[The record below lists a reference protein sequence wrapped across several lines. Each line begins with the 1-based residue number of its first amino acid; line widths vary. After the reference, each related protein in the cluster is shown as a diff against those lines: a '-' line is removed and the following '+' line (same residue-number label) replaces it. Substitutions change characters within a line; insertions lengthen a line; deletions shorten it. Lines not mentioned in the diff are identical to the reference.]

1 METGRVRRIIFS
13 RFALLSLACIGA
25 LALVM
30 SFVLSSLLTR
40 AASEW
45 EWENTAALVRREVRM
60 AGLEGVF
67 AAPGSPED
75 RERWGRK
82 FSSLLTTLPEV
93 VRAKVWDNQATILW
107 SDESHLIG
115 RQFLDNEELRDA
127 LAGKLEVEIKSL
139 TKAEHGY
146 ERPAFTTL
154 AEIYVPIFSGD
165 GRVLGVVEVYKT
177 PERLLATI
185 RRGRIAVWSISF
197 AGALLLYLVMYP
209 LLTLVYRKEVQEE
222 TLRAET
228 GRLET
233 EVAERTKQLVQAQKM
248 EAVGLLAGGIAH
260 DFNNLLTVITGRAQ
274 LLLRG
279 RPADDPLARG
289 LALIEK
295 TAERAATLTR
305 QLLAFSR
312 KQVLQRRVLN
322 LNSVVAEMEKMLR
335 PLIGEHIELV
345 TVLGPALGPVNA
357 DAGQLG
363 QVILNLAVNARDAM
377 PHGGRIVL
385 KTGTVQL
392 DEATAARQPGLQ
404 AGGYAVLAVSDT
416 GVGIDPTTQARIFEP
431 FFTTKEPGKGTG
443 HLVQLDGL
451 PLQREHTRPEP
462 VEIHNVSDQAEQT
475 VHTGIDQL
483 DPVVRLGIEG
493 IGGPPQEKLCRG
505 ADGGERVSEL
515 VRDLREEL
523 LLVGFDL
530 SQFRGHAIEGESQ
543 ITELVL
549 RLDRQRLAEAAIR
562 HPSRRR
568 GKLPYG
574 SRQAEGD
581 EARRPDRGE
590 DAATQRPEH
599 GRPRARFEVPH
610 GNLGLVHPGRCGL
623 GQLRQRAV
631 KRLGGRSRQPFGE
644 PQGPRRL
651 ALGERAACA
660 LR

>member
-1 METGRVRRIIFS
+1 METNRVRRIIFS
-13 RFALLSLACIGA
+13 RFALLSLGCIGA

-30 SFVLSSLLTR
+30 SFVLSSLLTQ

-60 AGLEGVF
+60 SGLEGVF

-75 RERWGRK
+75 RERWGRT
-82 FSSLLTTLPEV
+82 FSSLLTSLPEV

-115 RQFLDNEELRDA
+115 RQFLDNDELRDA
-127 LAGKLEVEIKSL
+127 LTGKLEVEIKSL

-154 AEIYVPIFSGD
+154 AEIYVPIFSSD

-197 AGALLLYLVMYP
+197 AGALLLYLVMHP

-228 GRLET
+228 GRLEI
-233 EVAERTKQLVQAQKM
+233 EVAERTTQLFQAQKM

-260 DFNNLLTVITGRAQ
+260 DFNNLLTVILGRAQ

-279 RPADDPLARG
+279 RPADDPLAQG
-289 LALIEK
+289 LALIDM
-295 TAERAATLTR
+295 TAQRAAALTR

-335 PLIGEHIELV
+335 PLIGEHLALV
-345 TVLGPALGPVNA
+345 TVLDPALGPVNA
-357 DAGQLG
+357 DPGQLE

-377 PHGGRIVL
+377 PQGGQIVL
-385 KTGTVQL
+385 KTANVQL
-392 DEATAARQPGLQ
+392 DAATAARQSGLQ

-416 GVGIDPTTQARIFEP
+416 GVGMDPTTQARIFEP

-443 HLVQLDGL
+443 LGLSTVYGIVQQHSGFVSVESAAGLGTTFKIHMPHVEAVAEAPVAGHTLAASSRGSATVLVVEDEDEVRALAIEILRGEGYTTLAAGDGAEALRVAARHPGPLHLLLTDVVMPHVDGWELARQLSAV
-451 PLQREHTRPEP
+451 RPDTKVLYMTGYSE
-462 VEIHNVSDQAEQT
+462 VAVAHEGVSDAIVLQKPFTPDILASR
-475 VHTGIDQL
+475 
-483 DPVVRLGIEG
+483 VRETI
-493 IGGPPQEKLCRG
+493 Q
-505 ADGGERVSEL
+505 
-515 VRDLREEL
+515 
-523 LLVGFDL
+523 
-530 SQFRGHAIEGESQ
+530 
-543 ITELVL
+543 
-549 RLDRQRLAEAAIR
+549 
-562 HPSRRR
+562 
-568 GKLPYG
+568 
-574 SRQAEGD
+574 
-581 EARRPDRGE
+581 
-590 DAATQRPEH
+590 
-599 GRPRARFEVPH
+599 
-610 GNLGLVHPGRCGL
+610 
-623 GQLRQRAV
+623 AV
-631 KRLGGRSRQPFGE
+631 KIAG
-644 PQGPRRL
+644 
-651 ALGERAACA
+651 
-660 LR
+660 

>member
-1 METGRVRRIIFS
+1 METRRVMRIIFS
-13 RFALLSLACIGA
+13 RFALLSLGCIGA

-30 SFVLSSLLTR
+30 SFVLSSLLTQ

-75 RERWGRK
+75 RERWGRT
-82 FSSLLTTLPEV
+82 FSSLLTSLPEV

-115 RQFLDNEELRDA
+115 RRFLDNDELRDA
-127 LAGKLEVEIKSL
+127 LKGKLEVEIKSL

-197 AGALLLYLVMYP
+197 AGALLLYLVMHP
-209 LLTLVYRKEVQEE
+209 LLTQVYRKEVQED

-233 EVAERTKQLVQAQKM
+233 EVAERTTQLFQAQKM

-260 DFNNLLTVITGRAQ
+260 DFNNLLTVIMGRAQ

-279 RPADDPLARG
+279 RPADDPLAQG
-289 LALIEK
+289 LALIDM
-295 TAERAATLTR
+295 TAQRAAALTR

-322 LNSVVAEMEKMLR
+322 LNSVVVEMEKMLR
-335 PLIGEHIELV
+335 PLIGEDIVLL
-345 TVLGPALGPVNA
+345 TVFEPALGPVNA
-357 DAGQLG
+357 DPGQLE
-363 QVILNLAVNARDAM
+363 QVILNLTVNARDAM
-377 PHGGRIVL
+377 PQGGQIVL
-385 KTGTVQL
+385 KTENVQL
-392 DEATAARQPGLQ
+392 DAATAARQPGLQ

-416 GVGIDPTTQARIFEP
+416 GVGMDPTTQARIFEP

-443 HLVQLDGL
+443 LGLSTVYGIVQQHSGFVSVESASGQGTTFKIHLPHVEAVVEAPVAGPTRVASGGGSETVLVVEDEDEVRALAIEILRGEGYATLAAADGTKALRVAARHPGPLHLLLTDVVMPHVNGWELARRLSAVRPETKVLYMTGYSEIAVAHEGVSDGIVLQKPFTPDGL
-451 PLQREHTRPEP
+451 ASKVRET
-462 VEIHNVSDQAEQT
+462 IQ
-475 VHTGIDQL
+475 
-483 DPVVRLGIEG
+483 
-493 IGGPPQEKLCRG
+493 
-505 ADGGERVSEL
+505 
-515 VRDLREEL
+515 
-523 LLVGFDL
+523 
-530 SQFRGHAIEGESQ
+530 
-543 ITELVL
+543 
-549 RLDRQRLAEAAIR
+549 
-562 HPSRRR
+562 
-568 GKLPYG
+568 
-574 SRQAEGD
+574 
-581 EARRPDRGE
+581 
-590 DAATQRPEH
+590 
-599 GRPRARFEVPH
+599 
-610 GNLGLVHPGRCGL
+610 
-623 GQLRQRAV
+623 AV
-631 KRLGGRSRQPFGE
+631 KIAG
-644 PQGPRRL
+644 
-651 ALGERAACA
+651 
-660 LR
+660 

>member
-1 METGRVRRIIFS
+1 MGRIIFS
-13 RFALLSLACIGA
+13 RFALLSLGCIGA

-30 SFVLSSLLTR
+30 SFVLSSFLTR

-60 AGLEGVF
+60 AGLEAVF
-67 AAPGSPED
+67 ADPGSSEE

-82 FSSLLTTLPEV
+82 FSSLLTTLPEL

-115 RQFLDNEELRDA
+115 RRFLDNEDLRNA

-139 TKAEHGY
+139 TKTEHGY
-146 ERPAFTTL
+146 ERPSFTTL
-154 AEIYVPIFSGD
+154 AEVYVPIFSGD

-222 TLRAET
+222 TLRAEA

-279 RPADDPLARG
+279 RPADEPLAQG

-295 TAERAATLTR
+295 TAQRATTLTR

-322 LNSVVAEMEKMLR
+322 LNSVVADMEKMLR
-335 PLIGEHIELV
+335 PLIGEDIALL
-345 TVLGPALGPVNA
+345 TVFEPALGPVNA
-357 DAGQLG
+357 DPGQLE

-377 PHGGRIVL
+377 PQGGRIVL
-385 KTGTVQL
+385 KTGNRQL
-392 DEATAARQPGLQ
+392 DEAAAARQPGLQ
-404 AGGYAVLAVSDT
+404 AGRYAVLAVSDT
-416 GVGIDPTTQARIFEP
+416 GVGMDPTTQARIFEP
-431 FFTTKEPGKGTG
+431 FFTTKKPGKGTG
-443 HLVQLDGL
+443 LGLSTVYGIVQQHSGFVSVESAPGLGTTFKIHLPHVEAVAETPVARPTRAASGRGSETVLVVEDEDEVRAL
-451 PLQREHTRPEP
+451 AIEILREHGYTTL
-462 VEIHNVSDQAEQT
+462 AA
-475 VHTGIDQL
+475 
-483 DPVVRLGIEG
+483 
-493 IGGPPQEKLCRG
+493 
-505 ADGGERVSEL
+505 ADGAEALRVAARHPGPLHLLLTDVVMPHLNGWEL
-515 VRDLREEL
+515 VRQ
-523 LLVGFDL
+523 L
-530 SQFRGHAIEGESQ
+530 STF
-543 ITELVL
+543 
-549 RLDRQRLAEAAIR
+549 
-562 HPSRRR
+562 
-568 GKLPYG
+568 
-574 SRQAEGD
+574 
-581 EARRPDRGE
+581 
-590 DAATQRPEH
+590 RPETKVLYMT
-599 GRPRARFEVPH
+599 GYSEIAI
-610 GNLGLVHPGRCGL
+610 VHEGVSDAIVLQKPFTPDILASRVRETI
-623 GQLRQRAV
+623 QAV
-631 KRLGGRSRQPFGE
+631 KIAG
-644 PQGPRRL
+644 
-651 ALGERAACA
+651 
-660 LR
+660 

>member
-1 METGRVRRIIFS
+1 METGRMGRIIFS
-13 RFALLSLACIGA
+13 RFALLSLGCIGA

-30 SFVLSSLLTR
+30 SFVLSSFLTR

-45 EWENTAALVRREVRM
+45 EWDNTAALVRREVRM
-60 AGLEGVF
+60 AGLEAVF
-67 AAPGSPED
+67 ADPGSSED

-82 FSSLLTTLPEV
+82 FSSLLTTLPEL

-115 RQFLDNEELRDA
+115 RQFLDNEDLRNA

-146 ERPAFTTL
+146 ERPTFTTL
-154 AEIYVPIFSGD
+154 AEVYVPIFSGD

-222 TLRAET
+222 TLRAEA

-279 RPADDPLARG
+279 RPADEPLAQG

-295 TAERAATLTR
+295 TAQRATTLTR

-322 LNSVVAEMEKMLR
+322 LNSVVADMEKMLR
-335 PLIGEHIELV
+335 PLIGEDIALL
-345 TVLGPALGPVNA
+345 TVFEPALGPVNA
-357 DAGQLG
+357 DPGQLE

-377 PHGGRIVL
+377 PQGGRIVL
-385 KTGTVQL
+385 KTGNRQL
-392 DEATAARQPGLQ
+392 DEAAAARQPGLQ
-404 AGGYAVLAVSDT
+404 AGRYAVLAVSDT
-416 GVGIDPTTQARIFEP
+416 GVGMDPTTQARIFEP
-431 FFTTKEPGKGTG
+431 FFTTKKPGKGTG
-443 HLVQLDGL
+443 LGLSTVYGIVQQHSGFVSVESAPGLGTTFKIHLPHFEAVGETPVARPTRAASGRGSETVLVVEDEDEVRAL
-451 PLQREHTRPEP
+451 AIEILREHGYTTLAAADGAEALRVAARHPGPLHLLLTDVVMPHLSGWELARQLSSIRPETK
-462 VEIHNVSDQAEQT
+462 VLYMTGYSEIAVAHEGVSDAIVLQKPFTPDLLAGRVRETIQAVT
-475 VHTGIDQL
+475 I
-483 DPVVRLGIEG
+483 
-493 IGGPPQEKLCRG
+493 
-505 ADGGERVSEL
+505 
-515 VRDLREEL
+515 
-523 LLVGFDL
+523 
-530 SQFRGHAIEGESQ
+530 
-543 ITELVL
+543 
-549 RLDRQRLAEAAIR
+549 AA
-562 HPSRRR
+562 
-568 GKLPYG
+568 
-574 SRQAEGD
+574 
-581 EARRPDRGE
+581 
-590 DAATQRPEH
+590 
-599 GRPRARFEVPH
+599 
-610 GNLGLVHPGRCGL
+610 
-623 GQLRQRAV
+623 
-631 KRLGGRSRQPFGE
+631 
-644 PQGPRRL
+644 
-651 ALGERAACA
+651 
-660 LR
+660 

>member
-1 METGRVRRIIFS
+1 METGWVRRIIFS
-13 RFALLSLACIGA
+13 RFALLSLGCIGA

-82 FSSLLTTLPEV
+82 FSSLLTSLPEV
-93 VRAKVWDNQATILW
+93 VRAKVWDNQANILW

-115 RQFLDNEELRDA
+115 RQFLDNDELRDA
-127 LAGKLEVEIKSL
+127 LKGKLEVEIKSL

-197 AGALLLYLVMYP
+197 AGALLLYLVMHP
-209 LLTLVYRKEVQEE
+209 LLTQVYRKEIQEE

-233 EVAERTKQLVQAQKM
+233 EVAERTTQLFQAQKM

-260 DFNNLLTVITGRAQ
+260 DFNNFLTVIMGRAQ

-279 RPADDPLARG
+279 RPADDPLAQG
-289 LALIEK
+289 LALIDM
-295 TAERAATLTR
+295 TAQRAAALTR

-335 PLIGEHIELV
+335 PLIGEDIVLL
-345 TVLGPALGPVNA
+345 TVLEPALGPVNA
-357 DAGQLG
+357 DPGQLE
-363 QVILNLAVNARDAM
+363 QVIMNLAVNARDAM
-377 PHGGRIVL
+377 PRGGQIVL
-385 KTGTVQL
+385 KTANVQI

-404 AGGYAVLAVSDT
+404 AGGYAVLEVGDT
-416 GVGIDPTTQARIFEP
+416 GVGMDPTTQARIFEP
-431 FFTTKEPGKGTG
+431 FFTTKKPGKGTG
-443 HLVQLDGL
+443 LGLSTVYGIVQQHSGVVSFESVPGLGTTFKIHLPHVKAVVEAPVVGPTRAVSARGSETVLVVEDEDEVRTLALEILHEQGYTTLAAADGAEALRVVARHPGPLHLLLTDVVMPHLNGWELARQLSAV
-451 PLQREHTRPEP
+451 RPETK
-462 VEIHNVSDQAEQT
+462 VLYMTGYSEIAAGHEGVSDVIVLQKPFTPDILASR
-475 VHTGIDQL
+475 
-483 DPVVRLGIEG
+483 VRETI
-493 IGGPPQEKLCRG
+493 Q
-505 ADGGERVSEL
+505 
-515 VRDLREEL
+515 
-523 LLVGFDL
+523 
-530 SQFRGHAIEGESQ
+530 
-543 ITELVL
+543 
-549 RLDRQRLAEAAIR
+549 
-562 HPSRRR
+562 
-568 GKLPYG
+568 
-574 SRQAEGD
+574 
-581 EARRPDRGE
+581 
-590 DAATQRPEH
+590 
-599 GRPRARFEVPH
+599 
-610 GNLGLVHPGRCGL
+610 
-623 GQLRQRAV
+623 AV
-631 KRLGGRSRQPFGE
+631 KVLG
-644 PQGPRRL
+644 
-651 ALGERAACA
+651 
-660 LR
+660 

>member
-1 METGRVRRIIFS
+1 MEAGWVRRIIFS
-13 RFALLSLACIGA
+13 RFALLSLGCIGA

-30 SFVLSSLLTR
+30 SFVLSSFLTR

-67 AAPGSPED
+67 AAPGSSED

-115 RQFLDNEELRDA
+115 RRFLDNDELRDA
-127 LAGKLEVEIKSL
+127 LKGKLEVEIKSL

-146 ERPAFTTL
+146 ERPVYTTL

-185 RRGRIAVWSISF
+185 HRGRIAVWSISF
-197 AGALLLYLVMYP
+197 AGALLLYLVMHP
-209 LLTLVYRKEVQEE
+209 LLTQVYRKEVQEE

-233 EVAERTKQLVQAQKM
+233 EVAERTAQLFQAQKM

-279 RPADDPLARG
+279 RPADDPLAQG

-295 TAERAATLTR
+295 TAQRAVTLTG

-335 PLIGEHIELV
+335 PLIGENIVLL
-345 TVLGPALGPVNA
+345 TVLDPALGPVNA
-357 DAGQLG
+357 DPGQLE
-363 QVILNLAVNARDAM
+363 QIILNLAINARDAM
-377 PHGGRIVL
+377 PQGGRIVL
-385 KTGTVQL
+385 KTDNVQL

-404 AGGYAVLAVSDT
+404 AGRYAVLAVSDT
-416 GVGIDPTTQARIFEP
+416 GVGMDPATQTRIFDP

-443 HLVQLDGL
+443 LGLSTVYGIVQQHSGFVSVESGSNLGTTFRIHLPHVEAVFEAHVAGPTGVASSGGSETVLVVEDEGEVRALAIEILREQGYTTLAAADGAEGMRVAARYPGPIHL
-451 PLQREHTRPEP
+451 LLTDVVMPHVNGWELARRVSTDRPETK
-462 VEIHNVSDQAEQT
+462 VLYMTGYSEIAAAHEGVSDAIVLQKPFTPDILARKVRETIQAA
-475 VHTGIDQL
+475 
-483 DPVVRLGIEG
+483 RIE
-493 IGGPPQEKLCRG
+493 
-505 ADGGERVSEL
+505 D
-515 VRDLREEL
+515 
-523 LLVGFDL
+523 
-530 SQFRGHAIEGESQ
+530 
-543 ITELVL
+543 
-549 RLDRQRLAEAAIR
+549 
-562 HPSRRR
+562 
-568 GKLPYG
+568 
-574 SRQAEGD
+574 
-581 EARRPDRGE
+581 
-590 DAATQRPEH
+590 
-599 GRPRARFEVPH
+599 
-610 GNLGLVHPGRCGL
+610 
-623 GQLRQRAV
+623 
-631 KRLGGRSRQPFGE
+631 
-644 PQGPRRL
+644 
-651 ALGERAACA
+651 
-660 LR
+660 